1 MSGHIYLCFVWHM
14 HQPYYKD
21 LVTGEYKLPWTRLHA
36 LKDYYGMV
44 KILESFPRIRQTF
57 NLVPSL
63 LAQVEEYASGNAADP
78 FFRVATKPAGDLS
91 PDERVFLLKYGYHA
105 NEQRLIGRYPRYAQ
119 LFGLW
124 RRLEHIPQRAAEE
137 FTEEMIRD
145 LQVLSQL
152 AWFDEEYLTNDPV
165 VAELAKKGK
174 HFSRKDQAALAEKQL
189 QAIGNVIPA
198 YQEFAAKGQI
208 ELSTTPYYH
217 PILPLICNTNIASE
231 AHPYVPLPS
240 QFSYPADAE
249 EQIRRAREYMETKF
263 GVRPNGLWPS
273 EGSVS
278 DEALG
283 IAARLGFKW
292 AASDDGV
299 LGRTVGQ
306 FPSPAL
312 SYQPFLW
319 RKSGQQIGL
328 LFRDHHL
335 SDLIGFVY
343 SRMEAHHAASH
354 FVAEIRARCQPLIS
368 AGRDA
373 VVTIILDGENAWEYY
388 DRSGRPFLA
397 ELYRMI
403 SADTQ
408 ISAITASEAF
418 ERVPSKELDHIAPGS
433 WIGANFDVWIGAE
446 EDNRAWELLLSA
458 RQTYERV
465 VNSGKAQRLRNPAA
479 ARIAWEE
486 LQIAEGSDWCWWYG
500 PEHGS
505 ANKADF
511 DQLYRDHLANVYRLL
526 EEPVP
531 TEISQP
537 ILKSVAAGEGHP
549 PSGLIQ
555 PAIDGAVTSYFE
567 WLGAGF
573 YRTGQYNG
581 AMHGQRPVVQDMY
594 YGTDGERL
602 FLRLDFPLPLEVSDD
617 LEFRLE
623 IRTATGN
630 RFRVTQHW
638 QEGSLV
644 VEHSPLDVDAVSVAL
659 DKILETSISL
669 SALRVRRGDP
679 LYVRLAVFRDGL
691 PVGAMPTLGE
701 IEMQTSEPMPWGY

>member
-1 MSGHIYLCFVWHM
+1 MPGHIYLCFVWHM

-44 KILESFPRIRQTF
+44 KILEGFPKIRQTF

-63 LAQVEEYASGNAADP
+63 LAQVEEYASGKAADP
-78 FFRVATKPAGDLS
+78 FFRVATRPAADLS
-91 PDERVFLLKYGYHA
+91 LDERVFLLKYSYYA

-119 LFGLW
+119 LFDRW
-124 RRLEHIPQRAAEE
+124 RRLEHAPQRAAQE

-152 AWFDEEYLTNDPV
+152 AWFDEEYLARDPV
-165 VAELAKKGK
+165 VARLAQKGK
-174 HFSRKDQAALAEKQL
+174 NFSGKDQAALAEKQIK
-189 QAIGNVIPA
+189 AIGNVIPA

-208 ELSTTPYYH
+208 EVSTTPYYH
-217 PILPLICNTNIASE
+217 PILPLICDSNIAAD
-231 AHPYVPLPS
+231 AHPNVPLPS
-240 QFSYPADAE
+240 RFRYPADAE
-249 EQIRRAREYMETKF
+249 EQIRRAQQYVEAKF
-263 GVRPNGLWPS
+263 GARPNGLWPS

-299 LGRTVGQ
+299 LGRTLGQ
-306 FPSPAL
+306 FPSPAVF
-312 SYQPFLW
+312 YQPFLW
-319 RKSGQQIGL
+319 RQADQHIGL

-373 VVTIILDGENAWEYY
+373 VVPIILDGENAWESY
-388 DRSGRPFLA
+388 DRNGRPFLA

-403 SADTQ
+403 SADSQ
-408 ISAITASEAF
+408 MSAITASEAF
-418 ERVPSKELDHIAPGS
+418 DRVPPKELNHIAPGS
-433 WIGANFDVWIGAE
+433 WIGANFDVWIGSE

-458 RQTYERV
+458 RQTYQRV
-465 VNSGKAQRLRNPAA
+465 VDSGKARLLRNPEAA
-479 ARIAWEE
+479 KTAWEE
-486 LQIAEGSDWCWWYG
+486 LQIAEGSDWCWWYS
-500 PEHGS
+500 PEHES
-505 ANKADF
+505 ANKPEF

-531 TEISQP
+531 TDISRP
-537 ILKSVAAGEGHP
+537 ILKSVAAGEAHP
-549 PSGLIQ
+549 PSGLIK
-555 PAIDGAVTSYFE
+555 PAIDGAVTSHLE

-573 YRTGQYNG
+573 YRSGQHNR
-581 AMHGQRPVVQDMY
+581 AMHGEPPVIQDMY
-594 YGTDGERL
+594 YGTDGEKL
-602 FLRLDFPLPLEVSDD
+602 FLRLDFSQPLQLSDD
-617 LEFRLE
+617 IEFRLE
-623 IRTATGN
+623 IRTASGSQ
-630 RFRVTQHW
+630 FCVTEHW
-638 QEGSLV
+638 QNSALV
-644 VEHSPLDVDAVSVAL
+644 VEHSELDQAVSASL
-659 DKILETSISL
+659 DKILETSVAF
-669 SALRVRRGDP
+669 SALHVRRGEP
-679 LYVRLAVFRDGL
+679 IYIRLAVFRDGL
-691 PVGAMPTLGE
+691 PVGAIPTLGE
-701 IEMQTSEPMPWGY
+701 LEMQTSEPIPWGY